1 MEILLDRGAVTVMG
15 FGAVIAIFAVF
26 FSFIAVIVSVC
37 LDHYE
42 LAVFFVMVVI
52 LAIVL
57 PIIYPEYTF
66 DVPTKTHKYVV
77 EITDAEKYK
86 DLVDNGYTLDK
97 LYDNRD
103 IYMLTGDVIE

>member
-1 MEILLDRGAVTVMG
+1 MEILLDRGVVTTMG
-15 FGAVIAIFAVF
+15 YGAVIAIFTMVF
-26 FSFIAVIVSVC
+26 GLIAVIVSVC
-37 LDHYE
+37 SNHYE
-42 LAVFFVMVVI
+42 LAGFFVMMVI

>member
-1 MEILLDRGAVTVMG
+1 MEILLDRGVVTVMG
-15 FGAVIAIFAVF
+15 YGAIIAIFAMVF
-26 FSFIAVIVSVC
+26 GLIAVIVTVC

-42 LAVFFVMVVI
+42 LAGFFVMIVI
-52 LAIVL
+52 LAIIL

-77 EITDAEKYK
+77 EITDEEKYK
-86 DLVDNGYTLDK
+86 ELVDNGYTLDK

>member
-15 FGAVIAIFAVF
+15 YGAVIAIFVM
-26 FSFIAVIVSVC
+26 FISLCAVIVTIC
-37 LDHYE
+37 LDRYDI
-42 LAVFFVMVVI
+42 AGVFFGIFLFTCVI
-52 LAIVL
+52 S
-57 PIIYPEYTF
+57 IIYPEYTF

>member
-1 MEILLDRGAVTVMG
+1 
-15 FGAVIAIFAVF
+15 
-26 FSFIAVIVSVC
+26 
-37 LDHYE
+37 
-42 LAVFFVMVVI
+42 MVVL
-52 LAIVL
+52 LAIIL

-86 DLVDNGYTLDK
+86 ELVDDGYTLDK